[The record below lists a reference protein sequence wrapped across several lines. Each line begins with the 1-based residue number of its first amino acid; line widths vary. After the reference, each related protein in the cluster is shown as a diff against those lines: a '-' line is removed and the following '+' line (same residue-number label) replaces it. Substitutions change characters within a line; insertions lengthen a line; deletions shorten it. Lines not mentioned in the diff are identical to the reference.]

1 MRERA
6 RFVAANVLGL
16 VLAGLLVYSLAGF
29 IAAPYFLQ
37 RELPRY
43 ARDALDGEASI
54 GQLSVNPFLLRVE
67 AKDVRLE
74 HPAGRPL
81 AAFRRLSLDFQLS
94 TLFRRAWTFADIQ
107 IDGLDAT
114 VEIEAD
120 GTLNVARAIDRIAKR
135 HADVSS
141 GRETP
146 RRWLVQHV
154 EVRDGKLTFTDRS
167 RATPV
172 TTTFAPIN
180 LSIVELTTLPG
191 AHGEYSIA
199 AAVPDGG
206 SISWRGEVTVL
217 PTALSGTLEAKGVKV
232 ATLTPFAGPAMR
244 VTPTD
249 GRIDLSARY
258 RFGYAK
264 GAATLALEDIQAS
277 VHGVALATA
286 NDRAPLVAL
295 EAIEVRDG
303 RFDLTGR
310 ELTVARVA
318 LRNGRVAAILDRD
331 GTINL
336 ARLLAPEASLASRAP
351 ATDSKARPWHY
362 AVRRLDVEG
371 VKVAFEDRAY
381 DPPIAY
387 DVDIVSAGADALASR
402 GDSPL
407 RFEAALAVAG
417 RGAVKAAGS
426 IAHDFGAADATIEA
440 TDIPL
445 EPLRP
450 VITRYAALELASG
463 RASAKARV
471 TYRAGQEGP
480 ALSANGAASVHDLL
494 VRERA
499 TGDRLLSWKTLSAD
513 DVALTLAPN
522 QLAIKEVTVVEPGAK
537 IVISKAG
544 EVNLAQVLKA
554 GAPPARNPGPPAPQT
569 KTATAAPTGQPSA
582 VQRAFTANVSRL
594 RIRNGTVDFADLSL
608 ALPFSTR
615 VRRLNGTVV
624 GMSTERASR
633 AELKLDGRIEGS
645 GAAQVEGGL
654 NAFDPKSFTDIRA
667 RFDNVEMPPLS
678 PYFATFA
685 GRTIASGR
693 LWLDLR
699 YRVADGVL
707 RADNRVV
714 MQDFTLGER
723 VATPRAL
730 DLPLDLAVTLLTDSE
745 GRINVAVPITGN
757 LDNPQF
763 QYGRVLR
770 EALATLVTR
779 VVSAPFRAL
788 AGLLGSDADKLGVI
802 QFEPGRARLL
812 PPEREKLDKVAQVLR
827 DKPQLELRV
836 RGPYDPRLDGEALRN
851 RQALLDVAQA
861 LGVKVAER
869 EDPGPIAYS
878 DAATQRALEGLLA
891 ERAGP
896 KAVDEVAQSFRR
908 RTGREPEGVNRLLAV
923 FGKASPDRE
932 FYQDLFR
939 RLVDSY
945 PLPESALQ
953 ELAARRTEVVRNYLA
968 QTAGIDRGRV
978 QAGEVHATGGAS
990 DQAVSAEL
998 SLGLARGLS

>member
-1 MRERA
+1 MRKRTPH
-6 RFVAANVLGL
+6 VLGL

-29 IAAPYFLQ
+29 VAAPYFLQ

-54 GQLSVNPFLLRVE
+54 GQISVNPFLLRLE

-81 AAFRRLSLDFQLS
+81 AAFRRLALDFQLS
-94 TLFRRAWTFADIQ
+94 SLFRRAWTFAEVQ

-114 VEIEAD
+114 VEIEPD
-120 GTLNVARAIDRIAKR
+120 GTLNVARAIDRIARR

-141 GRETP
+141 GREAP
-146 RRWLVQHV
+146 RRWLLQHV

-167 RATPV
+167 RATPIA
-172 TTTFAPIN
+172 TTFAPIN
-180 LSIVELTTLPG
+180 LTIVELTTLPG
-191 AHGEYSIA
+191 AHGEFSIA

-206 SISWRGEVTVL
+206 TISWRGDVTVL

-232 ATLTPFAGPAMR
+232 STLTPFAGQTLR
-244 VTPTD
+244 VAPTD
-249 GRIDLSARY
+249 GRVDLSARY

-264 GAATLALEDIQAS
+264 GAATLALESIQAAL
-277 VHGVALATA
+277 HGVALATS
-286 NDRAPLVAL
+286 DQREPLVAL
-295 EAIEVRDG
+295 EAIEVQDG

-310 ELTVARVA
+310 ELTVARLA
-318 LRNGRVAAILDRD
+318 LRKGRVSAILDRD
-331 GTINL
+331 GTVNL
-336 ARLLAPEASLASRAP
+336 ARLLAPAAPPPSRGP
-351 ATDSKARPWHY
+351 ATDSTARPWHY

-371 VKVAFEDRAY
+371 VKVALEDRAH

-387 DVDIVSAGADALASR
+387 DVDIVSAGADALASG
-402 GDSPL
+402 GDLPL
-407 RFEAALAVAG
+407 RFEATLAVAG
-417 RGAVKAAGS
+417 QGAIKAAGS

-450 VITRYAALELASG
+450 VIARYAALELASG

-471 TYRAGQEGP
+471 AYRAGQNGP
-480 ALSANGAASVHDLL
+480 AWSANGSATVHDVL

-499 TGDRLLSWKTLSAD
+499 TGDRFLSWKTLSAD

-522 QLAIKEVTVVEPGAK
+522 QLAIKEVNVVEPGAK

-544 EVNLAQVLKA
+544 ELNLAQVLKVNPAPA
-554 GAPPARNPGPPAPQT
+554 GDRGPPAPRA
-569 KTATAAPTGQPSA
+569 KASDVPPSERPSA
-582 VQRAFTANVSRL
+582 VQRALVANVSRL
-594 RIRNGTVDFADLSL
+594 RIRDGTVDFADFSL
-608 ALPFSTR
+608 ALPFATR

-624 GMSTERASR
+624 GMSTDRSSR

-645 GAAQVEGGL
+645 GAAKIEGGL

-667 RFDNVEMPPLS
+667 HFDNVEMAPLS

-699 YRVADGVL
+699 YRVADSVL
-707 RADNRVV
+707 RADNRIV

-730 DLPLDLAVTLLTDSE
+730 DLPLDLAVALLTDSA
-745 GRINVAVPITGN
+745 GRINVAVPVTGN
-757 LDNPQF
+757 LDQPQF
-763 QYGRVLR
+763 QYGRLLR
-770 EALATLVTR
+770 EALASLVTR

-788 AGLLGSDADKLGVI
+788 AGLLGGDADKLGAI

-812 PPEREKLDKVAQVLR
+812 PPEREKLDQVAQVLR

-836 RGPYDPRLDGEALRN
+836 HGPYDPRLDGEALRN
-851 RQALLDVAQA
+851 REALMDVAQA

-878 DAATQRALEGLLA
+878 DATTQRALERLLA

-896 KAVDEVAQSFRR
+896 RAVDEAAQSFRQ
-908 RTGREPEGVNRLLAV
+908 RTGREPERVNRLFAV

-932 FYQDLFR
+932 FYQVLFR

-945 PLPESALQ
+945 PSPESALQ
-953 ELAARRTEVVRNYLA
+953 ALAARRTEAVRNYLVRS
-968 QTAGIDRGRV
+968 AGIDGGRV
-978 QAGEVHATGGAS
+978 QAGEARATGSGT

-998 SLGLARGLS
+998 SLELARGVS